1 MAPVKERIQKILG
14 NAGIASR
21 RNIEEMVRQGR
32 IAVNGKVMTEL
43 PILVNAEKDKIE
55 VDGET
60 VRFKGRKSAARV

>member
-1 MAPVKERIQKILG
+1 MKERIQKILG
-14 NAGIASR
+14 NAGVSSR
-21 RNIEEMVRQGR
+21 RAIEEMVRQGR